1 MPSRIQMIRSLFRPW
16 ALSARRALHLDP
28 VKHWRVAVRK
38 GGRFLDE
45 SAVRREPFDTTGFRW
60 LESPRGRY
68 FADPFLFD
76 HRGTTWLFV
85 EEYDYAGQKGWISVG
100 PLDDRAEPAF
110 QPCLVRDSHLSFPL
124 IFADGDHV
132 FMIPEAAGANEV
144 TLYRARKFPEV
155 WQPER
160 VLLKGDYVDSVVWP
174 SGDRWWLLTSS
185 RERSEPAA
193 TRAMLFSSTSLDAE
207 WRMHPAS
214 PLFDDASLA
223 RNGGGM
229 LRRDGKL
236 FRVSQDCRS
245 EYGRS
250 FSLNE
255 ITVLNESVYEE
266 RKAGTLTP
274 DRIPGAIGTHTYSR
288 AGEWE
293 AIDGCFQERRLR
305 VA

>member
-1 MPSRIQMIRSLFRPW
+1 MIRSFFKPW
-16 ALSARRALHLDP
+16 AVSARRALHLDP
-28 VKHWRVAVRK
+28 VKHWRIAVRN

-45 SAVRREPFDTTGFRW
+45 AAARHEPFETSGFRW

-68 FADPFLFD
+68 FADPFLFQ
-76 HRGTTWLFV
+76 HGGTTWLFV
-85 EEYDYAGQKGWISVG
+85 EEYDYAVQKGWISVA
-100 PLDDRAEPAF
+100 PLTDRTQQVF
-110 QPCLVRDSHLSFPL
+110 RPCLVRDSHLSFPL
-124 IFADGDHV
+124 IFGHDGDV

-144 TLYRARKFPEV
+144 TLYRARRFPDV
-155 WQPER
+155 WEPER
-160 VLLKGDYVDSVVWP
+160 ILLKGDYVDTVVWQ
-174 SGDRWWLLTSS
+174 SENLWWLLTSS

-193 TRAMLFSSTSLDAE
+193 TRAILFSSTSLDAE

-214 PLFDDASLA
+214 PLFGDASRA
-223 RNGGGM
+223 RNGGGI
-229 LRRDGKL
+229 LRCDGKL

-250 FSLNE
+250 FSINE
-255 ITVLNESVYEE
+255 VTVLNEVVYEE

-274 DRIPGAIGTHTYSR
+274 DRLPGAIGTHTYSR